1 MKLSGRLSPVLVALS
16 VAIHPSHASSP
27 CEDVPKMATEFGVN
41 TIWGKNV
48 QPSAAPTALTL
59 PKDIRWIRVAVKPEY
74 PGADW
79 VLTIRD
85 VKGRPL
91 QSISSS
97 AVVQGHPVW
106 TERLPVNELYFFL
119 DSSDPA
125 AKVRLTEYIA
135 MSATAKRP
143 YYSIQGPKEAWID
156 LFESPLENVDTLH
169 RRKGDAV
176 GMFVAHSGSNLNG
189 FKVWSC
195 SGFLIANSPKLLFVT
210 NDHCGGPWTIDDRWS
225 GGVCETAVVDFS
237 WDGDLVKREFGCRS
251 AMRDP
256 ANDLAVLE
264 LSTTQTDAPPK
275 ALALR
280 KKPLKDERVSIIHHP
295 ASLPKQIS
303 LNCKGIT
310 DAAAGI
316 DTVNLET
323 DFAHLCDTEGGSSG
337 APILDDDGFVVGIH
351 HLGFEKDTQ
360 GKCDMINKAVNVG
373 RLIEFLAS
381 KPELVGVQIK

>member
-1 MKLSGRLSPVLVALS
+1 MKLSGRLSLIFVAALA
-16 VAIHPSHASSP
+16 AIQPSLAASP
-27 CEDVPKMATEFGVN
+27 CEEAPELATEFGAN
-41 TIWGKNV
+41 TMWGKNV
-48 QPSAAPTALTL
+48 QPSGAPTALTL

-74 PGADW
+74 PGPEW

-91 QSISSS
+91 QTISSS
-97 AVVQGHPVW
+97 VVVQGHPFW
-106 TERLPVNELYFFL
+106 TDRLPVNELYFFL
-119 DSSDPA
+119 ESSDPA
-125 AKVRLTEYIA
+125 AKVRLTEYVA

-156 LFESPLENVDTLH
+156 LFESPLENVDSLH

-195 SGFLIANSPKLLFVT
+195 SGFLIADAPKMLFVT
-210 NDHCGGPWTIDDRWS
+210 NDHCGGPWSAEDRWS
-225 GGVCETAVVDFS
+225 GGVCETAIIDFS

-251 AMRDP
+251 VMRDQ

-264 LSTTQTDAPPK
+264 LSGPQTDVPPK
-275 ALALR
+275 ALVLR
-280 KKPLKDERVSIIHHP
+280 NKSLNDESVSIIHHP

-303 LNCKGIT
+303 QNCKGVT

-316 DTVNLET
+316 DTVNLQS

-337 APILDDDGFVVGIH
+337 APVLDDDGLVVGIH
-351 HLGFEKDTQ
+351 HLGFQRDTH
-360 GKCDMINKAVNVG
+360 GKCDMFNKAVDVAK
-373 RLIEFLAS
+373 LVAFLAS
-381 KPELVGVQIK
+381 KPELKGYQIK